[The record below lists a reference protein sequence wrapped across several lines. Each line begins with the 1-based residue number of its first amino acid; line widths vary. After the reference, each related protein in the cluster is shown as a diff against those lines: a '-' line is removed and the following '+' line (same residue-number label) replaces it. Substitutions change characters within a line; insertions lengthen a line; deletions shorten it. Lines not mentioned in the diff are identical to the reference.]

1 MFNIKNHF
9 REAMLAL
16 VLCASSLA
24 AQAGVLPSYHVTVN
38 TLRLSGSGFLDMS
51 FNSFVGAPGATA
63 TISNLVGAFGPLDL
77 VEGAVANPA
86 PRVFTIG
93 DDPGFNYLSHIVTFG
108 GRFGFDLSFSGDFL
122 TVPGNQ
128 TSVFSVALLGADYMP
143 IGNPEGVAVFNVTQL
158 GQQGPASIDVST
170 DRYAYVSINPE
181 PDPNAEPGTHAAP
194 EPSELLLVLTGLAL
208 IGLVARRRA

>member
-1 MFNIKNHF
+1 MFNIKNNF
-9 REAMLAL
+9 RQAMLVF

-51 FNSFVGAPGATA
+51 FNSFAGAPGATA
-63 TISNLVGAFGPLDL
+63 TISNLRGAFGPLDL

-122 TVPGNQ
+122 NVVGNQ
-128 TSVFSVALLGADYMP
+128 TSVFSVALLDLDYAP
-143 IGNPEGVAVFNVTQL
+143 IGNPEGVAIFNVTQL
-158 GQQGPASIDVST
+158 GEQGPASIDVST
-170 DRYAYVSINPE
+170 GSYAHVAINEAPE
-181 PDPNAEPGTHAAP
+181 PNAVP
-194 EPSELLLVLTGLAL
+194 EPSELLLMLTGLAL
-208 IGLVARRRA
+208 IGRVARRRA